1 MCNKKKKI
9 LAWVLMILWMIFIF
23 YMSNQPADISNEQSD
38 TVLNLL
44 KSSGLNISDRY
55 VDIVI
60 TIIRKGA
67 HFTEYLILS
76 LLYFNVLRFYISK
89 KKSLIYS
96 VILVF
101 FYASTDE
108 FHQIFIEGRAGRF
121 TDVLID
127 TSGGTVGSLIVLM
140 FNKIKNRRLRN
151 K

>member
-1 MCNKKKKI
+1 
-9 LAWVLMILWMIFIF
+9 MI
-23 YMSNQPADISNEQSD
+23 
-38 TVLNLL
+38 
-44 KSSGLNISDRY
+44 
-55 VDIVI
+55 
-60 TIIRKGA
+60 
-67 HFTEYLILS
+67 ILS

-108 FHQIFIEGRAGRF
+108 FHQTFIEGRAGRF

-127 TSGGTVGSLIVLM
+127 TSGGTVGSLIVLI
-140 FNKIKNRRLRN
+140 FNNIRNRRLRN

>member
-23 YMSNQPADISNEQSD
+23 YMSNQPSDISNEQSD

-44 KSSGLNISDRY
+44 KSLGLNISDRY

-89 KKSLIYS
+89 KKSLIY
-96 VILVF
+96 
-101 FYASTDE
+101 
-108 FHQIFIEGRAGRF
+108 
-121 TDVLID
+121 
-127 TSGGTVGSLIVLM
+127 
-140 FNKIKNRRLRN
+140 
-151 K
+151 